1 MTSNFQGSR
10 RGLLQELLWTRTGLL
25 LLILILVSGSC
36 LAISSAMDAGALRN
50 LIAAVGTGTTVSAI
64 VGFGQT
70 LITTTATQRALVAP
84 VIDESRRTL
93 QELSAE
99 YRALNQ
105 EFFPTHVFEASSD
118 PDPAFNHLMMEDLHK
133 TRQYFFCGFSGRH
146 AAVRLLL
153 SHAEWDL
160 RVVVADPRDG
170 TTISGR
176 TKYLLRREGADAD
189 RAKIQDRLHDEI
201 WIGLVGLFLARSRC
215 TNLDLTVVSD
225 PPLDRLEM
233 FDESVWITLYSDAS
247 DAAMLYPRTL
257 RFSEGS
263 FIYNMERAEFM
274 RLCNSRAGRHFQISP
289 ETTREEFI
297 AIFDRITGSRLSERQ
312 FLNLEERFH
321 SFRQEF
327 SAIAELGG

>member
-1 MTSNFQGSR
+1 MSSGADGSR

-25 LLILILVSGSC
+25 LLILILVSVSC
-36 LAISSAMDAGALRN
+36 LAFSSAMDPGTVRN
-50 LIAAVGTGTTVSAI
+50 LVASIGTGTTVSAI

-99 YRALNQ
+99 YRSLNQ
-105 EFFPTHVFEASSD
+105 EFFPTHVFEATTD
-118 PDPAFNHLMMEDLHK
+118 PDPAFNHLMMEDLHR
-133 TRQYFFCGFSGRH
+133 TRQYFFSGFSGRY
-146 AAVRLLL
+146 AAVRLLH

-176 TKYLLRREGADAD
+176 TKYLLRREGAEAD
-189 RAKIQDRLHDEI
+189 RVKIQERLHDEI

-233 FDESVWITLYSDAS
+233 FDESVWITLYSDSS
-247 DAAMLYPRTL
+247 DGGMLYPRTL

-263 FIYNMERAEFM
+263 FIYNMERAEFL
-274 RLCNSRAGRHFQISP
+274 RVSNSRAGRHFQINP

-297 AIFDRITGSRLSERQ
+297 AIFDRITGSRLSDEQ
-312 FLNLEERFH
+312 FANLEERFH